1 MKVKKT
7 EETNV
12 KIIEFSIEKEAFDQE
27 VDKVFRRQA
36 AKMTVPGFRKG
47 KAPRGIIEKMYGKG
61 VFYEDAINALLPD
74 AYEQALT
81 QSKLDVVS
89 RPEFD
94 IVSIDENGVA
104 MTAKVTV
111 KPDVTLGEYKGIAVE
126 KVIKQVTDEDINNEI
141 DRVRER
147 NGRMI
152 DVTDRPA
159 ANGDTVVIDFEGT
172 VDGEPFEGGKAE
184 GYHLSLGSGSF
195 IPGFEDQIVGKNIDD
210 TFDVSVT
217 FPEDYHAENL
227 AGKPAVFHVVLHE
240 IQFNELPEADD
251 EFAKDVSEFD
261 TLDEY
266 KADLRAKMEEANQ
279 KAADNAADEKMV
291 QSVVD
296 TMEADIPEVMYE
308 NEVENQLRDY
318 DNRMRQQGLDLQT
331 YMKYTGMDLDAIR
344 AQFRPMAE
352 RQVKTR
358 LALEKVVKSE
368 KIKAGKREI
377 SKEYEEIAAAY
388 HMDVEQVK
396 NLVDEKSV
404 AQDICVRKAVDLIRE
419 NAVITEKA
427 E

>member
-210 TFDVSVT
+210 AFDVSVT

>member
-61 VFYEDAINALLPD
+61 IFYEDAINALLPD

>member
-111 KPDVTLGEYKGIAVE
+111 KPDVTLGEYKGITVE